1 MNESRDVAYSRDG
14 IAQLLGDPSIGV
26 DIDALNACLDANT
39 YNNQIAEN
47 NQRAEQAGVNSTPS
61 VLLATGDNPPEFLK
75 LPDGTTWAGAVPI
88 QVLRSAFK
96 MAMEQGMSLQDA
108 VNAYINQ
115 QSSQ

>member
-1 MNESRDVAYSRDG
+1 
-14 IAQLLGDPSIGV
+14 
-26 DIDALNACLDANT
+26 
-39 YNNQIAEN
+39 
-47 NQRAEQAGVNSTPS
+47 
-61 VLLATGDNPPEFLK
+61 
-75 LPDGTTWAGAVPI
+75 VPI